1 MEAPLKKR
9 LIGAI
14 VLAALALIFVP
25 MLLKSPDV
33 SDGGSADV
41 PLQIPEET
49 DQDGIKTID
58 IPLGGS
64 AQIIE
69 QPVANPA
76 VSASPEVI
84 QESPLEPE
92 DGLLPVPQTETAATA
107 AGQFAVVFSAKSD
120 VDSQALASALKQQ
133 GLNAKI
139 QSNGQLFR
147 VRVGPF
153 NSREQAELARLRA
166 NSVMSGGTV
175 VAMDAVASVAPDA
188 TPIAKPISTI
198 PPALNPVVKP
208 AIAPVTAPVTKPVVA
223 TTTPVPVPVKKPEAP
238 VVDHGAKGYAVQI
251 GAPSTETAAIALRD
265 KARAAGFTSFIQSV
279 DTEAGRRYRVR
290 LGPEHSRDEAKLLL
304 ISVKQKMG
312 IDGFVVAH
320 P

>member
-1 MEAPLKKR
+1 MEAPLKQR

-33 SDGGSADV
+33 SDGSSANV
-41 PLQIPEET
+41 PLQIPDES

-58 IPLGGS
+58 IPLDGS
-64 AQIIE
+64 AKIVD
-69 QPVANPA
+69 QPIANPA
-76 VSASPEVI
+76 VSASPELI
-84 QESPLEPE
+84 QESVPEPL
-92 DGLLPVPQTETAATA
+92 DTDTAALPVETPATA
-107 AGQFAVVFSAKSD
+107 AGLFAVVFPAKSD
-120 VDSQALASALKQQ
+120 VDSQALVAGLKQQ
-133 GLNAKI
+133 GLTAKI

-153 NSREQAELARLRA
+153 NTREQAELARLRA
-166 NSVMSGGTV
+166 NTVMSGGTV
-175 VAMDAVASVAPDA
+175 VAMDAVAAPSAPTIESKPPVAV
-188 TPIAKPISTI
+188 TPVPSSAPSTA
-198 PPALNPVVKP
+198 PVKP
-208 AIAPVTAPVTKPVVA
+208 AATPVTPPVAVTA
-223 TTTPVPVPVKKPEAP
+223 VPVPVKKPDAS
-238 VVDHGAKGYAVQI
+238 VVDNAAIGYAVQI

-265 KARAAGFTSFIQSV
+265 KARAAGFSSFIQSV
-279 DTEAGRRYRVR
+279 DTESGRRYRVR

-312 IDGFVVAH
+312 IDGYVVAH

>member
-76 VSASPEVI
+76 VSASPEII
-84 QESPLEPE
+84 QESPLEPDE
-92 DGLLPVPQTETAATA
+92 ALLPVPQTETAATA
-107 AGQFAVVFSAKSD
+107 AGQFAVVFPAKSD
-120 VDSQALASALKQQ
+120 VDSQALVSALKKQ

-175 VAMDAVASVAPDA
+175 VAMDAVASPMPEA
-188 TPIAKPISTI
+188 TLVAKPTSATQ
-198 PPALNPVVKP
+198 PALTPVVKP
-208 AIAPVTAPVTKPVVA
+208 VTAPLTKPVVEA
-223 TTTPVPVPVKKPEAP
+223 TKPVPVKKPDAP

-251 GAPSTETAAIALRD
+251 GAPSTETAAFALRD

>member
-41 PLQIPEET
+41 PLQIPDET

-76 VSASPEVI
+76 VSASPEII
-84 QESPLEPE
+84 QESPLEPDE
-92 DGLLPVPQTETAATA
+92 ALLPAPQTETAATA

-120 VDSQALASALKQQ
+120 VDSQALATALKQQ

-175 VAMDAVASVAPDA
+175 VAMDAVAAP
-188 TPIAKPISTI
+188 TPEASLVAKPITSTT
-198 PPALNPVVKP
+198 PVVK
-208 AIAPVTAPVTKPVVA
+208 PVTAPVTKPIVE
-223 TTTPVPVPVKKPEAP
+223 TTTQVPVKKPEAP

>member
-64 AQIIE
+64 AKIIE

-76 VSASPEVI
+76 VSASPEII

-92 DGLLPVPQTETAATA
+92 DAVLPAPPPETAATA

-120 VDSQALASALKQQ
+120 VDSQTLATALKQQ

-153 NSREQAELARLRA
+153 NTREQAELARLRA

-175 VAMDAVASVAPDA
+175 VAMDAVAAPTPDA
-188 TPIAKPISTI
+188 TLIAKPISSTA
-198 PPALNPVVKP
+198 PAFTPVVKP
-208 AIAPVTAPVTKPVVA
+208 VTAPVTAPVTKPVAVA
-223 TTTPVPVPVKKPEAP
+223 STPVPVKKPEAP
-238 VVDHGAKGYAVQI
+238 VVDHGAKGFAVQI

-304 ISVKQKMG
+304 ISAKQKMG

>member
-76 VSASPEVI
+76 VSASPEII
-84 QESPLEPE
+84 QENTPEPAPSQ
-92 DGLLPVPQTETAATA
+92 DDSVLPVVQAETASTA

-120 VDSQALASALKQQ
+120 IDSQALVSALKQQ

-139 QSNGQLFR
+139 QSNGKLFR

-175 VAMDAVASVAPDA
+175 VAMDAVASPMPEA
-188 TPIAKPISTI
+188 TLIAKPISTI
-198 PPALNPVVKP
+198 PPTLTPVVK
-208 AIAPVTAPVTKPVVA
+208 PVTAPVTKPVVA
-223 TTTPVPVPVKKPEAP
+223 TTTPVPVKKPDAP
-238 VVDHGAKGYAVQI
+238 VIDHGAKGYAVQI